1 MKRKLGILFVLV
13 TGLVCL
19 SGFIL
24 AQDGFNIKLTNQT
37 KHKISGLYVTYEH
50 INSSIHI
57 PSIVPG
63 KEYSLNVNPAEL
75 STEDFNEAALLL
87 KYKDH
92 NGKTHTEYVIGYFE
106 KGYSGEANI
115 TIKSVSPTG
124 ELDMDIQEDTS
135 LY

>member
-1 MKRKLGILFVLV
+1 MKKKLGILFVLV

-50 INSSIHI
+50 INSAIHI

-75 STEDFNEAALLL
+75 STKDFDEAALLL